1 MNEQLPEEH
10 DPAQPQDAAPS
21 PSLDAAETEVPADA
35 AESGE
40 KAYSPYAQVNPEQVL
55 EPEDA
60 MPEAR
65 LEDLPE
71 AIQQAAQRMGWTSL
85 TPVQAKAMPYMLDRR
100 DLMVQSRTGSGKTG
114 AFLMPVLAELDPSH
128 PYCQAIIL
136 VPTRELAVQVHR
148 EAELLGADRGIRSV
162 AVYGGVGY
170 GTQMDAF
177 KEGAHIV
184 VGTPG
189 RVLDHLMRGS
199 LDLDDLEFI
208 VFDEADRM
216 MSMGFYPD
224 MKAIRRYLPRNRSGY
239 MFSATFPPQVK
250 GLAGE
255 FLYKPAFLSLS
266 HGNVHISSMDHVYYE
281 VPGMEKDR
289 ILPRIIELENPAAAI
304 IFCNTKQRVA
314 YVAAVLQ
321 RMGYDADQ
329 LTADLTQ
336 RDRERVLTRVRNKSL
351 RFLVATDVA
360 ARGIDISH
368 LTHVFMYEFP
378 DDLESYIHRA
388 GRTGR
393 AGAAG
398 VSISLVSYQELAE
411 LHLVQNRFSIQME
424 KREIPTEEEV
434 AEVVSERTVALLEQ
448 KVRDRD
454 RLAAERMKRFIPL
467 AKSLVENMDDLSVM
481 AMLLDDFYHNSLHAP
496 VELPDEFGQPQ
507 ERPQPAKPAPVRSSS
522 GSGSG
527 GGRRRSGGGG
537 RRSGSGGS
545 SSSGSGSGGS
555 SDAGG
560 SKSSRPRRRRRSGG
574 GGGGGGG
581 ESSGS

>member
-1 MNEQLPEEH
+1 MLANSFF
-10 DPAQPQDAAPS
+10 PAGPSFLFHPGETLTDTTPQDENQPPDS
-21 PSLDAAETEVPADA
+21 SAEPI
-35 AESGE
+35 E
-40 KAYSPYAQVNPEQVL
+40 KTYSPYAQVNPDQVL

-60 MPEAR
+60 MPEAK

-71 AIQQAAQRMGWTSL
+71 SVQIAARRVGWSSL
-85 TPVQAKAMPYMLDRR
+85 TPVQAKVMPYMLERR

-114 AFLMPVLAELDPSH
+114 AFLLPVLAELDPEH

-136 VPTRELAVQVHR
+136 VPTRELALQVQH
-148 EAELLGADRGIRSV
+148 EAELLGAETGLRSI

-170 GTQMDAF
+170 GAQMDAF
-177 KEGAHIV
+177 KQGAHLV

-199 LDLDDLEFI
+199 LDLEDLEYI

-224 MKAIRRYLPRNRSGY
+224 MKAIRRYLPKRRSGF

-250 GLAGE
+250 GLARE
-255 FLYKPAFLSLS
+255 FLHEPAFLSLS

-289 ILPRIIELENPAAAI
+289 VLARIIELENPPAAI

-314 YVAAVLQ
+314 YVSAVLQ
-321 RMGYDADQ
+321 RFGYDADQ
-329 LTADLTQ
+329 LTADLSQ
-336 RDRERVLTRVRNKSL
+336 KDRERVLTRVRNKSL

-368 LTHVFMYEFP
+368 LTHVFLYEFP

-398 VSISLVSYQELAE
+398 VCVSLVSYQELAE
-411 LHLVQNRFSIQME
+411 LHLVQKRFGIQME
-424 KREIPTEEEV
+424 KREIPSEEY
-434 AEVVSERTVALLEQ
+434 VSQIVTERTTALLEQ
-448 KVRDRD
+448 KLRDRD
-454 RLAAERMKRFIPL
+454 RLATERMQRFIPL
-467 AKSLVENMDDLSVM
+467 AKSLVESNDEASVI
-481 AMLLDDFYHNSLHAP
+481 AMLLDDFYHASLHATVEIPSDEEP
-496 VELPDEFGQPQ
+496 VVASQP
-507 ERPQPAKPAPVRSSS
+507 RSQAEQS
-522 GSGSG
+522 GSRSG
-527 GGRRRSGGGG
+527 REGRSGRDSRSGGRGP
-537 RRSGSGGS
+537 RSSGGS
-545 SSSGSGSGGS
+545 QDSKP
-555 SDAGG
+555 AGG
-560 SKSSRPRRRRRSGG
+560 EKSGSSRPRRRRSKPQ
-574 GGGGGGG
+574 
-581 ESSGS
+581 GS